1 MNSTTKGI
9 GRQLQKE
16 LKTLITKF
24 VTEMDETTPATVFDI
39 DESENI
45 SNAFEQEQQ
54 QELLETTTIQNVRIE
69 ETEPEFEAESQYT
82 DQDYNIPLPEF
93 DSEQFLEDKVKEVVS
108 EVTEKLEN
116 PTETFELVTEIPE
129 DEIELTTSPR

>member
-1 MNSTTKGI
+1 
-9 GRQLQKE
+9 
-16 LKTLITKF
+16 
-24 VTEMDETTPATVFDI
+24 MDETTPATVFDI

-93 DSEQFLEDKVKEVVS
+93 DSEQFLEDKVKEVIS
-108 EVTEKLEN
+108 EVTEKIEN